1 MNCKYRHLNS
11 CYSCNF
17 KSKNEYCKLHINN
30 RNYIYDIIYN
40 SIGVLPIK
48 SSNEIFKIF
57 SYIYENPILTKELI
71 FKKVLSTIIN
81 KKQIF
86 INLYSIQKFNKM
98 NIKSIIDEIYNI
110 NYNSYYYIQNHK
122 NKLEIIKRTIQK
134 FLIRNH
140 IYKEGLEITN
150 ENDPFT
156 FDKINEVKNK
166 ERFIYNDGS
175 NIYFFKAIEL
185 KYFLDTN
192 GNWNPYTKKEISNEI
207 INKLDLFIKYNK
219 LIHKNR
225 NDRFN
230 WLSVNQAFTD
240 VSQIIE
246 KMGFYNNSEW
256 FIKLSPKQIKN
267 TIHLFNV
274 MSSSNNEAYFINIDD
289 NNIYYDFAKEII
301 RLFENGNSNFLSCC
315 IFMKS
320 ISVYSSDFYNSLPE
334 WISDIETP
342 LIIIENSN
350 LFYILWNN
358 LNN

>member
-1 MNCKYRHLNS
+1 
-11 CYSCNF
+11 
-17 KSKNEYCKLHINN
+17 
-30 RNYIYDIIYN
+30 
-40 SIGVLPIK
+40 
-48 SSNEIFKIF
+48 
-57 SYIYENPILTKELI
+57 
-71 FKKVLSTIIN
+71 
-81 KKQIF
+81 
-86 INLYSIQKFNKM
+86 
-98 NIKSIIDEIYNI
+98 
-110 NYNSYYYIQNHK
+110 
-122 NKLEIIKRTIQK
+122 
-134 FLIRNH
+134 
-140 IYKEGLEITN
+140 
-150 ENDPFT
+150 
-156 FDKINEVKNK
+156 
-166 ERFIYNDGS
+166 
-175 NIYFFKAIEL
+175 
-185 KYFLDTN
+185 
-192 GNWNPYTKKEISNEI
+192 
-207 INKLDLFIKYNK
+207 LDLFIKYNK

-342 LIIIENSN
+342 LIIIDNSN